1 MGCRRTLEVTARTC
15 DVLAEGIEL
24 SLEARQLVTPILARE
39 QPPVIIVLDM
49 PRLFILHHLDRT
61 FLGGAA
67 EPLKA
72 AGLEIVERD
81 LKRGEPLPGPGEA
94 DAIVSLGGDQSVRDI
109 AKYDYMQAEAEYLR
123 EEAERGTPI
132 LGVCLGGQLLAHA
145 LGGTVERLPR
155 RIVTWAE
162 VQKLPAAE
170 GDPVIGPLPNPVR
183 ALHWN
188 EDGFSIPP
196 GGVEL
201 LTRADAEGGEAFRWG
216 ESAWGIQFHPEAD
229 ADALD
234 GWYSDVDWL
243 AEAGVEEETARE
255 ADRVHLPGQR
265 ATAEGIF
272 GGFANYVAT
281 RTAPVRPR

>member
-1 MGCRRTLEVTARTC
+1 MPTLY
-15 DVLAEGIEL
+15 
-24 SLEARQLVTPILARE
+24 
-39 QPPVIIVLDM
+39 
-49 PRLFILHHLDRT
+49 ILHHLDRT

-67 EPLKA
+67 DPIRE
-72 AGLEIVERD
+72 AGLQVVERD
-81 LKRGEPLPGPGEA
+81 LKRGDPLPDAGEA
-94 DAIVSLGGDQSVRDI
+94 DAILSLGGDQSVRDLD
-109 AKYDYMQAEAEYLR
+109 KYDYLQAEAEYLR
-123 EEAERGTPI
+123 EEAERGTPV

-145 LGGTVERLPR
+145 LGGSVERLPK
-155 RIVTWAE
+155 RIVEWAE
-162 VQKLPAAE
+162 VEKLPAAE

-201 LTRADAEGGEAFRWG
+201 LSRATEAGEAFRWRDHV
-216 ESAWGIQFHPEAD
+216 WGIQFHPEAD
-229 ADALD
+229 ANGLE

-243 AEAGVEEETARE
+243 VEAGVEEKTARE

-272 GGFANYVAT
+272 GGFARYVT
-281 RTAPVRPR
+281 RRTAPVRPR